1 MPRST
6 TYNKTSSK
14 KTQLTNTQ
22 TLSQNVIKRYKDKLK
37 EWKNIELQYGSRDAD
52 INQISKKLV
61 DSFKSNDEN
70 KEIDLTGLK
79 FIDLPTKNIL
89 KIKNLKIIRI
99 NGSDESHQ
107 LQELKD
113 AGITIEYSDDISSEK
128 NIQDN
133 TSYDFSEIEATAEEA
148 EEYDDPKINQ
158 DKNFLAEDKKDPQE
172 DNEDQQ
178 KQVAELKIDSQQ
190 ESEESLHVNEIEES
204 HKKSFID
211 KNFLAED
218 KKDPQED
225 NEDQQKQEAELKI
238 DSQQESEESLHVN
251 EIEESDKKSF
261 ISKLTDFAEAIDTE
275 FLSADE
281 IDFLHNSTIKLSENN
296 DDTPIS
302 SIIQL
307 MEIITENFIEAL
319 SDKEEKKVLSKDI
332 IMIIF
337 SIIDKE
343 NDEDFLSKANK
354 IISDKIHSFSDD
366 KIVEIIFKLKDLCN
380 TKKPEDFSR
389 LDGIGIVSYIRRKII
404 FEGLVELAEKIFI
417 ETEGKETQ
425 EGYFEK
431 YSSTQSSENVN
442 PNDKCIQTFS
452 EQIYHDKIMA
462 NTLSYAGVI
471 IGNSL
476 DLGGNILNLNMAS
489 IYPKQDESLLFLDK
503 VKSKLEK
510 FSDEIKDESLPNFLI
525 EIIAKDAYKEH
536 EKDMKF
542 SEIISQDFVKKLKDK
557 IEEVALPIF
566 SVIKFEEQDPKKAEA
581 IKQQILDC
589 KITELS
595 KLLKLQLKKMEKL
608 ATLDIDEKIIETLT
622 NNLQKSFDDIKFQ
635 SGRDEIKP
643 SSKLHNKKSQS
654 LLTQLKK
661 CLGKT

>member
-158 DKNFLAEDKKDPQE
+158 
-172 DNEDQQ
+172 
-178 KQVAELKIDSQQ
+178 
-190 ESEESLHVNEIEES
+190 
-204 HKKSFID
+204 D